1 METGELA
8 ERLRSGMASLAPQ
21 FAEMGVI
28 FAELGI
34 QFGEFSATLASFV
47 HKESHVARCKHP
59 DCLMTSLPYREYC
72 FFHEDYTR
80 QPSFY
85 VFSTEEITAQFLVDM
100 ASVNVHPSVEELV
113 DTEIP
118 YPAAGGW
125 PLVFEDSLPKSW
137 REVYQEGGDIRMCE
151 EKETVGGGD
160 EAAEVVEETAEVEET
175 EEVEAAEEV
184 EETDEEAEE

>member
-8 ERLRSGMASLAPQ
+8 ERLRSGMASMAPQ
-21 FAEMGVI
+21 FAEMGVV

-34 QFGEFSATLASFV
+34 EFGKFSATLATFV

-59 DCLMTSLPYREYC
+59 DCLMASLPYREYC
-72 FFHEDYTR
+72 FLHEDYTR

-100 ASVNVHPSVEELV
+100 ASVNVHPSFEELV

-125 PLVFEDSLPKSW
+125 PLVFEDSLPKCW

-151 EKETVGGGD
+151 AEEKDAVGGD

-184 EETDEEAEE
+184 EETAGEEE

>member
-1 METGELA
+1 MEAVEIS
-8 ERLRSGMASLAPQ
+8 ERLRSGMAGMASQFQELGVVFGDVERAFGQ
-21 FAEMGVI
+21 FAN
-28 FAELGI
+28 
-34 QFGEFSATLASFV
+34 TLAGFV

-59 DCLMTSLPYREYC
+59 DCLMASLPYREYC
-72 FFHEDYTR
+72 FFHEDYER

-100 ASVNVHPSVEELV
+100 ASVNVHPSFEELV

-125 PLVFEDSLPKSW
+125 PLVFEDSLPKCW

-151 EKETVGGGD
+151 AEEKDTVGGD

-184 EETDEEAEE
+184 EETAGEEE